1 MAKKEKSP
9 VELVKELVIKFGQI
23 FSTDMYI
30 YKRKYCIPGVESK
43 DDLLGD
49 IVCTLPEKWE
59 NVLSELEVPDIF
71 FIKDIKGF
79 RAKFS
84 DKDNTLEL
92 EDFRKGVNDPSI
104 ESMLL
109 EDISSI
115 SKEHGDERNVWTQI
129 PKIPD
134 IMKTIYVDKLIYLYT
149 IKNDDGS
156 EEEISLA
163 KQMFPL
169 MTEKTA
175 DDAYIMIRKSDEF
188 DTLYTILVD
197 FNFSHFRVQCIYH
210 ALPTPK

>member
-9 VELVKELVIKFGQI
+9 VELMKELVIKFGQI

-43 DDLLGD
+43 DNLLGD
-49 IVCTLPEKWE
+49 IICTLPEQYE

-71 FIKDIKGF
+71 FINDIKGF

-84 DKDNTLEL
+84 DKDNTLTL
-92 EDFRKGVNDPSI
+92 EDFRKSVNDPSI
-104 ESMLL
+104 ESMIL

-115 SKEHGDERNVWTQI
+115 SKEHGDERNIWTQI
-129 PKIPD
+129 SNLPEL
-134 IMKTIYVDKLIYLYT
+134 MKTIYVDKLIYLYT
-149 IKNDDGS
+149 IKNDDGV

-175 DDAYIMIRKSDEF
+175 CDAYIMIRRSDEF

-197 FNFSHFRVQCIYH
+197 FNFSHFRVQCMYH
-210 ALPTPK
+210 SLPTPK

>member
-149 IKNDDGS
+149 IHCCFLPMTLCS
-156 EEEISLA
+156 FSL
-163 KQMFPL
+163 FGLL
-169 MTEKTA
+169 M
-175 DDAYIMIRKSDEF
+175 
-188 DTLYTILVD
+188 
-197 FNFSHFRVQCIYH
+197 
-210 ALPTPK
+210 

>member
-188 DTLYTILVD
+188 DALYTILVD

>member
-175 DDAYIMIRKSDEF
+175 DDVYIMIRKSDEF